1 MNTNPNDMRAHVMKI
16 QNSEN
21 KKKSL
26 NISRK
31 EKKKSA
37 SIWIF
42 RNQNGIRLAKINID
56 NPGDNVGTLWEVLG
70 KMSSSLEFYAQL
82 IK

>member
-1 MNTNPNDMRAHVMKI
+1 MRAHVMKI